1 MCFIFPWWDMKM
13 NNFLY
18 GIWIWKFSAMGCEF
32 EHFPEMGYESNT
44 FPWWDMDT
52 YDHFPWW
59 DINKKTFSCDG
70 ICIKHFSC
78 DDIWIQCF
86 PVMGYEYMYNFYPW
100 WEVWI
105 LLFLCES
112 TFSCHGICP
121 IIYSYISIHY
131 SRIPLFVRLNNWNY
145 FYYYFKSNNRNF
157 IDSIFQF
164 HYFLFLFFRVN
175 SKILTG
181 TIWNS

>member
-1 MCFIFPWWDMKM
+1 MCFIFPWWDMNM

-18 GIWIWKFSAMGCEF
+18 GIWIWKFPAMVCEF

-44 FPWWDMDT
+44 FPWWNMNN

-59 DINKKTFSCDG
+59 DITFSCDG

-86 PVMGYEYMYNFYPW
+86 PVMGYEYMYIFYPW

-105 LLFLCES
+105 LLFLCEN
-112 TFSCHGICP
+112 TFSCHGIWP

-131 SRIPLFVRLNNWNY
+131 SRIPLFKRLKNWNY
-145 FYYYFKSNNRNF
+145 FYYYFKSNNINF
-157 IDSIFQF
+157 IDLIFQF

>member
-1 MCFIFPWWDMKM
+1 MMCFIFPWWDMNM

-18 GIWIWKFSAMGCEF
+18 GMWIWKFPAMGCEF

-44 FPWWDMDT
+44 FPWWNMNN

-59 DINKKTFSCDG
+59 NINKRNFFLWWDMYKTFFLWRYMNTMFSRDG
-70 ICIKHFSC
+70 IWIH
-78 DDIWIQCF
+78 DI
-86 PVMGYEYMYNFYPW
+86 YPW

-105 LLFLCES
+105 LLFLCAN

-121 IIYSYISIHY
+121 IIYSYTSIHF
-131 SRIPLFVRLNNWNY
+131 SRIPLFKRLKNWNY
-145 FYYYFKSNNRNF
+145 FYYYFKSNNINF
-157 IDSIFQF
+157 IDLIFQF
-164 HYFLFLFFRVN
+164 HYFLLLYFRVN